1 MPPQTCVRLHAWFVS
16 VHVLP
21 LSLTTMLPRS
31 RSFDRSVL
39 TTLSSIGEQW
49 GAWHGH
55 GGERLCNR
63 ALPLIHAAP
72 NVCTLA
78 CVVCVGA
85 CAPLSLTTMLPRS
98 RSFDRSVLTTL
109 SSIGEQWGAW
119 HRHGGERLCNR
130 ALPLIHAAPNVCTL
144 ACVVCVECMC
154 FRCR

>member
-1 MPPQTCVRLHAWFVS
+1 MQPCATLDSCRPKRVYACMRGLCR

-85 CAPLSLTTMLPRS
+85 CASAVADHHAPTLSLL
-98 RSFDRSVLTTL
+98 
-109 SSIGEQWGAW
+109 
-119 HRHGGERLCNR
+119 
-130 ALPLIHAAPNVCTL
+130 
-144 ACVVCVECMC
+144 
-154 FRCR
+154 